1 MTIVVLVQA
10 FHASMVVVFM
20 INSAVSTEYTVLFV
34 GLKRVLDSSKSAV
47 RLLMAHANNS
57 GGAMSVENRL
67 RHFRLGLQFIVVS
80 WKSLRFEIKP
90 ISLSHAGGI
99 QIDLLGCD
107 RIKHV

>member
-1 MTIVVLVQA
+1 MTFVVLVQA
-10 FHASMVVVFM
+10 FNASLIVVLM
-20 INSAVSTEYTVLFV
+20 ISSAVCTEYTVLFV

-47 RLLMAHANNS
+47 RLLMAHADNS
-57 GGAMSVENRL
+57 RRTMSIENRL

-80 WKSLRFEIKP
+80 WKSLRVEIKP

-107 RIKHV
+107 RIEHV

>member
-10 FHASMVVVFM
+10 SNASLVVVFM
-20 INSAVSTEYTVLFV
+20 INSAVSTEYTVLFE

-47 RLLMAHANNS
+47 RLLMAHADNS

-80 WKSLRFEIKP
+80 WKSLRVEIKP
-90 ISLSHAGGI
+90 ISLSHASGI

-107 RIKHV
+107 RIEHV